1 LFLRRVS
8 PYCSSTRKT
17 PVLAIPAFAALL
29 IVCFLTIFTSG
40 CGSINAGPTAAN
52 SKTIAPQIQVAIS
65 PASSTLNAGAK
76 LQFTAIVQ
84 GTGNTAVTWL
94 ASAGSIGNDGSFVA
108 PAVGDETQIV
118 VTATSVADTT
128 QHASGQVTVQP
139 GPHLAISTSSLN
151 KGKVNQPYSAS
162 LSAAGGAPPYQW
174 MISSGSLPPGIT
186 LEATTGTVAG
196 TPTKAG
202 NFSFATKVIDSTSN
216 SATQSIAMA
225 VASGS
230 SNNNNATFDGPAELP
245 RVHLKSKLSDTPA
258 PGSTISVSATG
269 DLQSALDSANCG
281 DTIELQAGA
290 TFDGGH
296 VTFPAKSC
304 DDGHW
309 IIVRTSAPDASLP
322 PEGTRMTPCFAGIA
336 SLPGRPKF
344 SCTSMM
350 KLLATISYTGT
361 GDGPIVFADGANH
374 YRLLGLEITRDTANG
389 KSVTALVAPDVG
401 SAMSKI
407 VLDRLYIHGTAKD
420 ETRRGV
426 ALSGATSISVQDSYL
441 SDLHCN
447 SPGTCVD
454 SQAVSGGIGDLA
466 SGPYKITN
474 NFLEAA
480 GENIL
485 FGGGKATQTPTD
497 IEVTRNHLFKP
508 LIWMAGHS
516 GFLVNAIVK
525 NHFELKNAQRVLFDS
540 NILENDW
547 GGFSQYGAS
556 ILITPKNQDIADNSV
571 CSACQVTDVTIRNVT
586 ISHVAGAFVI
596 GNVMTP
602 AGGVPQAGKRYSIHD
617 VIVDDLDGDTYGGH
631 GTFAE
636 VTTVAEPLLSSLQI
650 NHVTAFPNHTMFNI
664 GGPNT
669 VQMPGFVFQN
679 SIVGAGEAPVWSTG
693 NGGSSNCAYYDV
705 PVKTINLCFSGY
717 VFFHNAILGSP
728 YPASS
733 WPSGN
738 IFQSTVTMGFV
749 NFNDGKGGDY
759 HLLPSSPGFGA
770 ATDGSNLGAN
780 IDAVLAAI
788 NGVQ

>member
-1 LFLRRVS
+1 MFLRRVS

-17 PVLAIPAFAALL
+17 PVLTLPAFAGLS
-29 IVCFLTIFTSG
+29 IVGFLTLFALG
-40 CGSINAGPTAAN
+40 CGSINSGQTTAK
-52 SKTIAPQIQVAIS
+52 SGTIAPDIQVAIS
-65 PASSTLNAGAK
+65 PASSTLSPGAK
-76 LQFTAIVQ
+76 LQFSAIVQ
-84 GTGNTAVTWL
+84 GTANTAVTWL
-94 ASAGSIGNDGSFVA
+94 ASEGSIADDGSFVA
-108 PAVGDETQIV
+108 PAVSGETQIT
-118 VTATSVADTT
+118 VTATSVVDAT
-128 QHASGQVTVQP
+128 QHATGHVIVQP
-139 GPHLAISTSSLN
+139 KTRLAISTSSLN
-151 KGKVNQPYSAS
+151 KGKVNQSYSAN
-162 LSAAGGAPPYQW
+162 LSAAGGTPPYQW

-186 LEATTGTVAG
+186 LQATTGTVTG
-196 TPTKAG
+196 TPTQAG
-202 NFSFATKVIDSTSN
+202 TFSFTTKVTDATSN
-216 SATQSIAMA
+216 SATQSIALA
-225 VASGS
+225 VASV
-230 SNNNNATFDGPAELP
+230 SNNNGNGNFDGPAELP
-245 RVHLKSKLSDTPA
+245 RVHVNSKLSDTPA

-269 DLQSALDSANCG
+269 DLQGALDAANCG

-309 IIVRTSAPDASLP
+309 IVVRTSAPDSSLP
-322 PEGTRMTPCFAGIA
+322 PEGTRMTPCFAGVA
-336 SLPGRPKF
+336 SLPGRPKL
-344 SCTSMM
+344 SCASTK

-361 GDGPIVFADGANH
+361 GDGPIVFASGANH
-374 YRLLGLEITRDTANG
+374 YRLLGLEITRDAGDG

-401 SAMSKI
+401 GAMSQI
-407 VLDRLYIHGTAKD
+407 VLDRLYIHGTPKD

-426 ALSGATSISVQDSYL
+426 ALSGATSVSVQDSYL

-447 SPGTCVD
+447 SGGTCVD

-466 SGPYKITN
+466 SGPYKITD

-485 FGGGKATQTPTD
+485 FGGGAATQTPAD
-497 IEVTRNHLFKP
+497 IEITRNHLFKP
-508 LIWMAGHS
+508 LIWMAGQS
-516 GFLVNAIVK
+516 GFVLSAIVK

-556 ILITPKNQDIADNSV
+556 ILITPKNQDIGDTSV
-571 CSACQVTDVTIRNVT
+571 CPACQVTDVTVRNVT

-596 GNVMTP
+596 GNVMTS
-602 AGGVPQAGKRYSIHD
+602 AGGAPQAGKRYSIHD

-636 VTTVAEPLLSSLQI
+636 VTTVADPLLSGLQI

-669 VQMPGFVFQN
+669 VQMPGFVFEN

-693 NGGSSNCAYYDV
+693 KDGSSNCAYYDV

-717 VFFHNAILGSP
+717 VFSHNAILGSP

-738 IFQSTVTMGFV
+738 FFYSTVTMGFA

-759 HLLPSSPGFGA
+759 HLLASSPGFAA

-780 IDAVLAAI
+780 IDKVLAAI